1 MTNFIPPKSLTEVFK
16 NQGVSYDTAVPS
28 LISGQ
33 RVTGEGAA
41 WDLIYPATEEVLGNC
56 HSASEAQVD
65 QAVRAAKQAFDR
77 GDWREKPLSERQ
89 AVFYKIAELFQEH
102 AQELAVLQALETGIP
117 YNQFRNMHAARA
129 SENFRFFAEAATS
142 ISGHTYQQTGRYL
155 SLTVNEPIGVGLV
168 ISPWNAPLILAGM
181 KIAACLISGNSCIV
195 KPSEYTPLS
204 QLRMVEIIIEAGVPA
219 DVIHLLNGT
228 GALTGAALTAHP
240 YIDAI
245 NFVGG
250 TETGKRIMKSAAD
263 GLKKISLELGGKS
276 ANIIMEDCDIDAA
289 IDGSLLGIFAG
300 NGEQCLAG
308 SRILIQESIY
318 DDVVDRLVART
329 RNLKIGDPFED
340 VEIGPLAFKS
350 HYGRVLEF
358 AKSSVS
364 EGSNI
369 LCGGQVPAEAEGGYF
384 FEPVMAE
391 AQSNE
396 DRICQEEIFGPFAAL
411 VKFKTDEEAITIANQ
426 SAFGLVS
433 YVWTQDIDKMMHL
446 AQRIRAGTIWV
457 NTAMARDLR
466 APFGGYKHSGLGR
479 DGLLES
485 INLFTEEKTIMIP
498 SQKLSF
504 PKLGSPKPG

>member
-1 MTNFIPPKSLTEVFK
+1 MTHFIPPKSLKEVFK
-16 NQGVSYDTAVPS
+16 NQAVSYKAEVPS

-33 RVTGEGAA
+33 RIKGEGAS
-41 WDLIYPATEEVLGNC
+41 WDLIYPATEEMLGKC
-56 HSASEAQVD
+56 HSASETQVN
-65 QAVRAAKQAFDR
+65 QAVKAAKQAFDR
-77 GDWREKPLSERQ
+77 GDWRNKPLSERQ
-89 AVFYKIAELFQEH
+89 AVFYKIADLFQKH
-102 AQELAVLQALETGIP
+102 AKELAVLQALETGIP

-142 ISGHTYQQTGRYL
+142 LSGDTYQQTGRYL
-155 SLTVNEPIGVGLV
+155 SLTLHEPIGVGLV

-195 KPSEYTPLS
+195 KPSEYTPFS

-228 GALTGAALTAHP
+228 GAVTGAALTAHP
-240 YIDAI
+240 DIDAI

-318 DDVVDRLVART
+318 DEVVGRLVART

-340 VEIGPLAFKS
+340 VEIGPLAFKT
-350 HYGRVLEF
+350 HYNRVLGFTEN
-358 AKSSVS
+358 AVS
-364 EGSNI
+364 EDSAI
-369 LCGGQVPAEAEGGYF
+369 LCGGSAPSEADKGYF

-391 AQSNE
+391 ATNNE
-396 DRICQEEIFGPFAAL
+396 ARICQEEIFGPFAAL
-411 VKFKTDEEAITIANQ
+411 VKFKTAEEAIQIANQ
-426 SAFGLVS
+426 SDFGLVS
-433 YVWTQDIDKMMHL
+433 YVWTQDIDKMML
-446 AQRIRAGTIWV
+446 IAQRVRAGTIWV
-457 NTAMARDLR
+457 NTAMSRDLR
-466 APFGGYKHSGLGR
+466 APFGGYKQSGLGR
-479 DGLLES
+479 DGLQES

-504 PKLGSPKPG
+504 PKLGLPQAG